1 MKKIISIVKDERI
14 VAIVGKTMTAMIY
27 ERCTLVTLPF
37 IPLPPL
43 ANVNTEAAV
52 QVCTV
57 HSPQVSYQTTFISI
71 AHWKEERGLQNNI
84 DIDENRE
91 LRPIAAVKQ

>member
-1 MKKIISIVKDERI
+1 MVKDEGI
-14 VAIVGKTMTAMIY
+14 VANVGKTMTAMIY

-52 QVCTV
+52 QVCTPV

-71 AHWKEERGLQNNI
+71 AHWKEERGLQNNS

>member
-1 MKKIISIVKDERI
+1 MVKDEGI
-14 VAIVGKTMTAMIY
+14 VANVGKTMTGMIY

-43 ANVNTEAAV
+43 ANVNTEAGV
-52 QVCTV
+52 QVCTPV

-71 AHWKEERGLQNNI
+71 ANWKEERGLQNSS

>member
-1 MKKIISIVKDERI
+1 MVKDEGI
-14 VAIVGKTMTAMIY
+14 VANVGKTMTAMIY

-43 ANVNTEAAV
+43 PNVNTEAAV
-52 QVCTV
+52 QVCTPV

-71 AHWKEERGLQNNI
+71 ANWKEENNS
-84 DIDENRE
+84 DIDENRK